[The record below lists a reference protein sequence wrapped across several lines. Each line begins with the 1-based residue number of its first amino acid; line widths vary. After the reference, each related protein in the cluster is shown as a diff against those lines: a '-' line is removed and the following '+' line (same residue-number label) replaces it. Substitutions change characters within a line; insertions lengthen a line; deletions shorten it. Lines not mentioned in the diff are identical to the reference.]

1 MRPLVRRL
9 LPVAKAVAGS
19 RLVRWGF
26 VAIAAGLGGWA
37 VARDRTAISKA
48 LTEIGPL
55 TAAGSLLAVLAGL
68 LASMCA
74 WRRLLA
80 GLGSPLPVPAA
91 ARILFLGQLGKYLP
105 GSLWPILAQME
116 LGKAYQ
122 VPRHRS
128 ASASVLT
135 MLLSLLTGL
144 LTALVML
151 PFTGTSSYL
160 WAFAAAPVLL
170 ACLHPRVLNPV
181 MGRLLRLARQPA
193 LSQPLSGRTL
203 AVALGWS
210 FVAWICNGIQ
220 IWALAVRLGA
230 PAGSTLLLATGGYAF
245 AWSVG
250 FLVVFVPV
258 GVGVREIL
266 LVATLSPAIG
276 TGGATA
282 VALVSRALTTAGD
295 LITAAAAAAG
305 GRPAA
310 LSAAPAPGDQA
321 EPAASG
327 GRGSAS
333 RHARLS
339 GWHRGAGCCPGT
351 TPRSRTTAPGTR
363 GAARPASRRSAGW
376 RPPPRR
382 RGRARCTRA
391 AAPDAGRPRSLRAW
405 DPD

>member
-1 MRPLVRRL
+1 MP
-9 LPVAKAVAGS
+9 
-19 RLVRWGF
+19 
-26 VAIAAGLGGWA
+26 GGGC
-37 VARDRTAISKA
+37 SPA
-48 LTEIGPL
+48 L
-55 TAAGSLLAVLAGL
+55 AHHY
-68 LASMCA
+68 
-74 WRRLLA
+74 
-80 GLGSPLPVPAA
+80 PVPAA

-160 WAFAAAPVLL
+160 WAFAVAPVLL
-170 ACLHPRVLNPV
+170 ACLHPRAPEP
-181 MGRLLRLARQPA
+181 GDGPCSPAGEAARAQPA
-193 LSQPLSGRTL
+193 AERPDPGGGARL
-203 AVALGWS
+203 VV
-210 FVAWICNGIQ
+210 VAWICNGIQ

-276 TGGATA
+276 TGSATA

-305 GRPAA
+305 GQAGGVIRFPGPRRPSRASGFGQPR
-310 LSAAPAPGDQA
+310 LTSGAPG
-321 EPAASG
+321 
-327 GRGSAS
+327 S
-333 RHARLS
+333 R
-339 GWHRGAGCCPGT
+339 AG
-351 TPRSRTTAPGTR
+351 PRQH
-363 GAARPASRRSAGW
+363 
-376 RPPPRR
+376 
-382 RGRARCTRA
+382 
-391 AAPDAGRPRSLRAW
+391 
-405 DPD
+405 

>member
-55 TAAGSLLAVLAGL
+55 TAAGALLAVLAGL

-220 IWALAVRLGA
+220 IWALVVRLGA

-310 LSAAPAPGDQA
+310 LSASPASADQA

-327 GRGSAS
+327 SRDSAS
-333 RHARLS
+333 GPVRLS
-339 GWHRGAGCCPGT
+339 GWHPG
-351 TPRSRTTAPGTR
+351 RRALSRDYTYGV
-363 GAARPASRRSAGW
+363 
-376 RPPPRR
+376 
-382 RGRARCTRA
+382 CTLPLRVLNMA
-391 AAPDAGRPRSLRAW
+391 LALSL
-405 DPD
+405 